1 VHAIKTNNKKTGYS
15 DYILNTGHSYGS
27 FENSLEILNMQEKGP
42 HLNKLEKFNIY
53 RTKQTGYL
61 LNNIHADTY
70 NPIFE
75 LLIDRSSPRFGPQ
88 DH

>member
-1 VHAIKTNNKKTGYS
+1 VQAIRKNEKMGYS
-15 DYILNTGHSYGS
+15 HHILNTGHSYGS
-27 FENSLEILNMQEKGP
+27 LENSLEILNIQGKGSY
-42 HLNKLEKFNIY
+42 LNTLERFHIY

-61 LNNIHADTY
+61 LNDIHADTY

-75 LLIDRSSPRFGPQ
+75 LLIEHSSPGSRPP